1 MASKLFSPITLRQ
14 TEIRNRLWVS
24 PMCQYSATARDGMPT
39 DWHLGHYAGMA
50 RGGAGLVIVEATGVV
65 PEGRISP
72 ECLGLWNDAQRD
84 ALGRV
89 VELVHAAGAKIAVQL
104 GHAGRKAST
113 YAWLPGAVEGTVP
126 ESEGG
131 WATVAPSARAFGDLA
146 EPREMTQTDIDAAVT
161 AFVSASTRAVE
172 AGFDAVEIHGA
183 HGYLGH
189 QFLSPLSNLRTDE
202 YGGDLWGRSRFL
214 REVVAGVRDAHP
226 VLPVLVRL
234 SATDWVEG
242 GLTAEDV
249 TQVAGWL
256 QDAGADLIDV
266 SSGGNVERAQIP
278 VGAGYQ
284 APLAAKVKDS
294 GAPVAAVGMITS
306 AQQAETLLRL
316 GSVDAV
322 CVAREWLRN
331 PYLGLHWAKELR
343 GDLDA
348 IRPAQLWRAF

>member
-1 MASKLFSPITLRQ
+1 MASQLFSPITLRN

-50 RGGAGLVIVEATGVV
+50 RGGAGLVIVEATGVL

-72 ECLGLWNDAQRD
+72 ECLGLWNDEQRD
-84 ALGRV
+84 ALVRV
-89 VELVHAAGAKIAVQL
+89 VELVHAAGAQIAVQL

-113 YAWLPGAVEGTVP
+113 YAWLPGAVDGTVP

-131 WATVAPSARAFGDLA
+131 WPTVAPSALAFGELA
-146 EPREMTQTDIDAAVT
+146 TPAELTEAGISEVVA
-161 AFVSASTRAVE
+161 AFVAAATRAVE
-172 AGFDAVEIHGA
+172 AGFDAIEIHGA

-189 QFLSPLSNLRTDE
+189 QFLSPLSNQRTDE

-214 REVVAGVRDAHP
+214 REVVESVRAAHLE
-226 VLPVLVRL
+226 LPILVRL

-242 GLTAEDV
+242 GLTVEDV
-249 TQVAGWL
+249 RKVAKWLEQV
-256 QDAGADLIDV
+256 GADLIDV
-266 SSGGNVERAQIP
+266 SSGGNVEKAKIP

-284 APLAAKVKDS
+284 ASLAADVRES
-294 GAPVAAVGMITS
+294 GVPVAAVGMITT
-306 AQQAETLLRL
+306 AQQAETLIRL
-316 GSVDAV
+316 GAADAV

-331 PYLGLHWAKELR
+331 PYLGLHWAGELR
-343 GDLDA
+343 GNVEAL
-348 IRPAQLWRAF
+348 RPAQVWRAF